1 MKMGRI
7 LRFPSDAPSKFG
19 FQAVKATY
27 TVPEISEQFGL
38 HERYIRR
45 WTREGLIQTASPS
58 EAGELRYD
66 FRALRQF
73 RLVRELRGQGS
84 TLKQIDAVLRGQLN
98 LFPEPGQLIRLPVRL
113 SPFEEAL
120 LLHERGDSRAA
131 ESYWKA
137 IQDED
142 YVADAY
148 CNLGI
153 LEFEGA
159 RVTKAFDC
167 FANSLKHDPRH
178 FESHFNLGNLYFE
191 SGDLRL
197 SRLHYEMAAEVE
209 PSFPHLYFNL
219 GLVHATA
226 GDLRAAIASLEQ
238 YKQLASEA
246 DGSKADDLLANLATA
261 VASQG

>member
-1 MKMGRI
+1 
-7 LRFPSDAPSKFG
+7 
-19 FQAVKATY
+19 
-27 TVPEISEQFGL
+27 
-38 HERYIRR
+38 
-45 WTREGLIQTASPS
+45 
-58 EAGELRYD
+58 
-66 FRALRQF
+66 
-73 RLVRELRGQGS
+73 
-84 TLKQIDAVLRGQLN
+84 
-98 LFPEPGQLIRLPVRL
+98 
-113 SPFEEAL
+113 
-120 LLHERGDSRAA
+120 
-131 ESYWKA
+131 
-137 IQDED
+137 
-142 YVADAY
+142 VADAY

-153 LEFEGA
+153 LEFEGS

-197 SRLHYEMAAEVE
+197 SRLHYEMAAEIE